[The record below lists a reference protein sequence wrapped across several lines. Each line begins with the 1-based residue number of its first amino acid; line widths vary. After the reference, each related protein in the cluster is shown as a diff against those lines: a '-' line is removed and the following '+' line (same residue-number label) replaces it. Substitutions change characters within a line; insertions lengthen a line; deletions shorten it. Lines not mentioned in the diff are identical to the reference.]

1 MMPAPLLPQSL
12 TILRTMTG
20 LLSPRKLLLL
30 TGAFLLVIAV
40 PGTAKSLDMKGS
52 LTQGGMVLG
61 QVSPG
66 SRVEVAG
73 KPVKV
78 GSGGEFVFGLGRDAP
93 GEVTIRSTDLDGVEE
108 TRTLVI
114 SAQSYDIERVDGL
127 PPKTVTVP
135 PEEKARRARERGMV
149 GKARGKMSNQLNW
162 QDAFVWPAKGR
173 VSGVYGSQRILNGKP
188 RSPHYGLDVAAPV
201 NTPVR
206 APQAG
211 RIVLAQPDFLLEGGI
226 IIIDHGFGIFST
238 LFHLQSVDVSE
249 GDLVAKGDHIGGIGA
264 TGRAS
269 GPHVDWRVN
278 WNKVRLDPFL
288 LVDGTPME

>member
-1 MMPAPLLPQSL
+1 M
-12 TILRTMTG
+12 IRLRFISG
-20 LLSPRKLLLL
+20 KFLL
-30 TGAFLLVIAV
+30 TCALAMVAALPA
-40 PGTAKSLDMKGS
+40 TAWSMDLEGS
-52 LTQGGMVLG
+52 LTQGGMVRG
-61 QVSPG
+61 QVAPG
-66 SRVEVAG
+66 TRVEFDGA
-73 KPVKV
+73 PIKV
-78 GSGGEFVFGLGRDAP
+78 GAGGEFVFGLGRDAP
-93 GEVTIRSTDLDGVEE
+93 GEITIRAIEADGSEE
-108 TRTLVI
+108 TRVLVI
-114 SAQSYDIERVDGL
+114 SAQTYDIERVDGL
-127 PPKTVTVP
+127 PPRTVTVP

-149 GKARGKMSNQLNW
+149 GKARGRMSDELDW
-162 QDAFVWPAKGR
+162 QDSFVWPAKGR
-173 VSGVYGSQRILNGKP
+173 ISGVYGSQRILNGKP

-238 LFHLQSVDVSE
+238 LFHLESVDVNA

-278 WNKVRLDPFL
+278 WNNVRLDPLL